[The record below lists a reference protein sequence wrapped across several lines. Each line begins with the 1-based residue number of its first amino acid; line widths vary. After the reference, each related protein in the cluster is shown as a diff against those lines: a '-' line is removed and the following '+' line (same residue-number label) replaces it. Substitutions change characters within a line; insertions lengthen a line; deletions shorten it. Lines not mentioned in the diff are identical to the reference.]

1 MHSKILLIGDEI
13 VKGQLVLGITG
24 GSGSGK
30 SQVCKLLASM
40 GAHILDADEIGH
52 EVTARSDV
60 LREIE
65 VAFGKEVIKD
75 DGTLNRKVLGE
86 IVFSSKEALETLNII
101 THKKIYDEIEKR
113 LAESG
118 SDIVAI
124 DAAVL
129 KQTRLKDLCNF
140 IVAVVAPINQRMQ
153 RIMQRD
159 GLNEERALDRI
170 NSQPTDAQYAHGV
183 DFVIL
188 NNGNVENLNRRVIE
202 IFETIRDE

>member
-1 MHSKILLIGDEI
+1 MNGK
-13 VKGQLVLGITG
+13 LVLGITG

-40 GAHILDADEIGH
+40 GAQIVDADEIGH
-52 EVTARSDV
+52 EITARDDV

-65 VAFGKEVIKD
+65 VEFGNDVINA
-75 DGTLNRKVLGE
+75 DGTPNRKKLGE
-86 IVFSSKEALETLNII
+86 IVFSSPEALETLNII
-101 THKKIYDEIEKR
+101 THKKIFDEIETIVK
-113 LAESG
+113 ESM
-118 SDIVAI
+118 SEIIAI

-129 KQTRLKDLCNF
+129 KQTRLKNLCDF
-140 IVAVVAPINQRMQ
+140 IVAVVAPQQQRVK

-159 GLNEERALDRI
+159 FLSEEMAYKRI
-170 NSQPTDAQYAHGV
+170 KSQPTDAQYAHGV

>member
-1 MHSKILLIGDEI
+1 M
-13 VKGQLVLGITG
+13 KGQLVLGITG

-40 GAHILDADEIGH
+40 GAEIIDADEIGH
-52 EVTARSDV
+52 GITSRSDV

-65 VAFGKEVIKD
+65 VAFGSEFINS
-75 DGTLNRKVLGE
+75 DGTLNRKALGE
-86 IVFSSKEALETLNII
+86 LVFSSKEALETLNII
-101 THKKIYDEIEKR
+101 THKKIYDEIEKI
-113 LAESG
+113 LLESD
-118 SDIVAI
+118 SEIVAI

-129 KQTRLKDLCNF
+129 KTTRLKDLCNF
-140 IVAVVAPINQRMQ
+140 VVAVVAPINMRVQ

-159 GLNEERALDRI
+159 YMTEKHALDRI

>member
-1 MHSKILLIGDEI
+1 M
-13 VKGQLVLGITG
+13 KGQLVLGITG

-52 EVTARSDV
+52 EVTARGDV

-65 VAFGKEVIKD
+65 VAFGTEVIKP
-75 DGTLNRKVLGE
+75 DGTLDRKKLGAR
-86 IVFSSKEALETLNII
+86 VFSSREDLETLNII

-113 LAESG
+113 LRESG

-129 KQTRLKDLCNF
+129 KTTRLKDLCNF
-140 IVAVVAPINQRMQ
+140 IIAVVAPINQRVQ

-159 GLNEERALDRI
+159 ALSEERALDRI

-188 NNGNVENLNRRVIE
+188 NNGNVETLNRRVIE

>member
-1 MHSKILLIGDEI
+1 M
-13 VKGQLVLGITG
+13 KGQLVLGITG

-40 GAHILDADEIGH
+40 GAYIIDADEIGH
-52 EVTARSDV
+52 QVTAREDV
-60 LREIE
+60 LREIM
-65 VAFGKEVIKD
+65 VAFGPGVIKE

-86 IVFSSKEALETLNII
+86 MVFSSKEALDTLNVI
-101 THKKIYDEIEKR
+101 THKKIYDEIEKA
-113 LAESG
+113 LGESN
-118 SDIVAI
+118 SEIVAI

-129 KQTRLKDLCNF
+129 KQTRLKNLCDF
-140 IVAVVAPINQRMQ
+140 IVAVVAPINQRVK

-159 GLNEERALDRI
+159 YLSEERALERI

>member
-1 MHSKILLIGDEI
+1 M
-13 VKGQLVLGITG
+13 KGQLVLGITG

-40 GAHILDADEIGH
+40 GAHIIDADEIGH

-65 VAFGKEVIKD
+65 VAFGPEVIKD
-75 DGTLNRKVLGE
+75 DGTLNRKALGE
-86 IVFSSKEALETLNII
+86 MVFSSKEALETLNVI
-101 THKKIYDEIEKR
+101 THKKIYDEIELQLKE
-113 LAESG
+113 AG

-129 KQTRLKDLCNF
+129 KQTRLKDLCSF
-140 IVAVVAPINQRMQ
+140 VIAVVAPINQRVQ

-159 GLNEERALDRI
+159 GLNEQRALDRI

>member
-1 MHSKILLIGDEI
+1 M
-13 VKGQLVLGITG
+13 KGQLVLGITG

-52 EVTARSDV
+52 EITDRSDV

-65 VAFGKEVIKD
+65 VAFGTEVIKE
-75 DGTLNRKVLGE
+75 DGTLNRRALGE
-86 IVFSSKEALETLNII
+86 VVFSSKEALKTLNII

-113 LAESG
+113 LRECG

-129 KQTRLKDLCNF
+129 KTTRLKDLCSF
-140 IVAVVAPINQRMQ
+140 VIAVVAPTGQRVQ

-159 GLNEERALDRI
+159 ALAEERALDRI

>member
-1 MHSKILLIGDEI
+1 M
-13 VKGQLVLGITG
+13 KGQLVLGITG

-40 GAHILDADEIGH
+40 GAHIIDADEIGH
-52 EVTARSDV
+52 QVTARGDV

-65 VAFGKEVIKD
+65 VAFGPEVIKE
-75 DGTLNRKVLGE
+75 DGTLNRKALGE
-86 IVFSSKEALETLNII
+86 VVFSSKEALETLNII
-101 THKKIYDEIEKR
+101 THKKIYDEIELLLKE
-113 LAESG
+113 AG

-129 KQTRLKDLCNF
+129 KQTRLKDLCDF
-140 IVAVVAPINQRMQ
+140 VVAVVAPISQRVQ

-159 GLNEERALDRI
+159 GLNEKRALDRI

>member
-1 MHSKILLIGDEI
+1 M
-13 VKGQLVLGITG
+13 KGQLVLGITG

-40 GAHILDADEIGH
+40 GAHILDADVIGH

-65 VAFGKEVIKD
+65 VAFGNEVIKE
-75 DGTLNRKVLGE
+75 DGSLNRKKLGE
-86 IVFSSKEALETLNII
+86 MVFSSKEALETLNII

-113 LAESG
+113 LGESG

-129 KQTRLKDLCNF
+129 KTTRLKDLCSF
-140 IVAVVAPINQRMQ
+140 VIAVVAPINQRMQ

-159 GLNEERALDRI
+159 GLTEERALDRI

-188 NNGNVENLNRRVIE
+188 NNGNVETLNRRVIE

>member
-1 MHSKILLIGDEI
+1 M
-13 VKGQLVLGITG
+13 KGQLVLGITG

-40 GAHILDADEIGH
+40 GAQIIDADEIGH
-52 EVTARSDV
+52 EVTNTPEV
-60 LREIE
+60 LKEIE
-65 VAFGKEVIKD
+65 VTFGKEMINQ
-75 DGTLNRKVLGE
+75 DGTLNRKKLGE
-86 IVFSSKEALETLNII
+86 VVFSSQEALETLNVI
-101 THKKIYDEIEKR
+101 THKRIFDKIEEILKKSINE
-113 LAESG
+113 
-118 SDIVAI
+118 IIAI

-129 KQTRLKDLCNF
+129 KQTRLKNLCDF
-140 IVAVVAPINQRMQ
+140 VVAVVAPQDQRVK
-153 RIMQRD
+153 RIMNRD
-159 GLNEERALDRI
+159 FLSEEMAVKRI

>member
-1 MHSKILLIGDEI
+1 M
-13 VKGQLVLGITG
+13 KGQLVLGITG

-40 GAHILDADEIGH
+40 GAQIIDSDEIGH
-52 EVTARSDV
+52 QITAREDV

-65 VAFGKEVIKD
+65 VEFGSDVLKE
-75 DGTLNRKVLGE
+75 DGTLNRKKLGE
-86 IVFSSKEALETLNII
+86 IVFSSKSALETLNVI
-101 THKKIYDEIEKR
+101 THKKIFDEIEKI
-113 LAESG
+113 LSETNSE
-118 SDIVAI
+118 IVAI

-129 KQTRLKDLCNF
+129 KTTRLKNLCNF
-140 IVAVVAPINQRMQ
+140 VIAVVAPRDKRVK

-159 GLNEERALDRI
+159 YLSENQALDRI
-170 NSQPTDAQYAHGV
+170 KSQPTDAQYAHGV

-202 IFETIRDE
+202 IFETIRDQ

>member
-75 DGTLNRKVLGE
+75 DGTLNLKVLGE
-86 IVFSSKEALETLNII
+86 MVFSSKEALETLNII

-140 IVAVVAPINQRMQ
+140 IIAVVAPINQRMQ

>member
-1 MHSKILLIGDEI
+1 M
-13 VKGQLVLGITG
+13 KGQLVLGITG

-40 GAHILDADEIGH
+40 GAQIIDADEIGH
-52 EVTARSDV
+52 KVTSQKDV

-65 VAFGKEVIKD
+65 VAFGSEYIAP
-75 DGTLNRKVLGE
+75 DGTLDRKKLGKL
-86 IVFSSKEALETLNII
+86 VFSSPEALETLNVI
-101 THKKIYDEIEKR
+101 THKKIFDEIERILKKSYS
-113 LAESG
+113 E
-118 SDIVAI
+118 IVAI

-129 KQTRLKDLCNF
+129 KQTRLKNLCDF
-140 IVAVVAPINQRMQ
+140 VVAVVAPQDQRVK
-153 RIMQRD
+153 RIMHRD
-159 GLNEERALDRI
+159 FLSEELAVKRI

-202 IFETIRDE
+202 IFQTIRDE

>member
-1 MHSKILLIGDEI
+1 MKR
-13 VKGQLVLGITG
+13 QLVLGITG

-30 SQVCKLLASM
+30 SQVCKLLGSM
-40 GAHILDADEIGH
+40 GVYIIDADEIGH
-52 EVTARSDV
+52 EITKREDV

-65 VAFGKEVIKD
+65 VAFGKDVI
-75 DGTLNRKVLGE
+75 DGGSLNRRKLGE
-86 IVFSSKEALETLNII
+86 IVFSSRADLETLNVI
-101 THKKIYDEIEKR
+101 THKKIYDEIKMR
-113 LAESG
+113 LKESQ
-118 SDIVAI
+118 SEIVAI

-129 KQTRLKDLCNF
+129 KKTRIKELCDF
-140 IVAVVAPINQRMQ
+140 IVAVVAPCEQRIK

-159 GLNEERALDRI
+159 YLTEERAVERI
-170 NSQPTDAQYAHGV
+170 NSQPTDAEYAHGV

>member
-1 MHSKILLIGDEI
+1 M
-13 VKGQLVLGITG
+13 KGQLVLGITG

-40 GAHILDADEIGH
+40 GAQIIDADEIGH
-52 EVTARSDV
+52 NITSREDV

-65 VAFGKEVIKD
+65 VNFGKEMISQ
-75 DGTLNRKVLGE
+75 DGTLDRKLLGQT
-86 IVFSSKEALETLNII
+86 VFASKDALEILNNI
-101 THKKIYDEIEKR
+101 THKKIFDSIEQLVKDSDDE
-113 LAESG
+113 
-118 SDIVAI
+118 IVAI

-129 KQTRLKDLCNF
+129 KKTKLKDLCDF
-140 IVAVVAPINQRMQ
+140 VIAVVAPRDERVK

-159 GLNEERALDRI
+159 FLSEENAINRI
-170 NSQPTDAQYAHGV
+170 NSQPTDSEYAHGV

>member
-1 MHSKILLIGDEI
+1 M
-13 VKGQLVLGITG
+13 KGQLVLGITG

-40 GAHILDADEIGH
+40 GAHIIDADEVGH
-52 EVTARSDV
+52 KVTDESDV

-65 VAFGKEVIKD
+65 VAFGREMLNE
-75 DGTLNRKVLGE
+75 DGTLNRKKLGE
-86 IVFSSKEALETLNII
+86 VVFSSKEALETLNII
-101 THKKIYDEIEKR
+101 THKKIYDKIEKM
-113 LAESG
+113 LSESD
-118 SDIVAI
+118 SEIVAI

-129 KQTRLKDLCNF
+129 KNTRLKDLCNF
-140 IVAVVAPINQRMQ
+140 IIAVVAPREQRIM

-159 GLNEERALDRI
+159 NLSEESAINRI
-170 NSQPTDAQYAHGV
+170 NSQLTDSQYAHGV

>member
-1 MHSKILLIGDEI
+1 MQSKILLIGDEI

-52 EVTARSDV
+52 EITDRSDV

-65 VAFGKEVIKD
+65 VAFGTEVIKE
-75 DGTLNRKVLGE
+75 DGTLNRRALGE
-86 IVFSSKEALETLNII
+86 VVFSSKEALETLNII

-113 LAESG
+113 LRECG

-129 KQTRLKDLCNF
+129 KSTRLKDLCNF
-140 IVAVVAPINQRMQ
+140 VISVVAPIGQRVQ

-159 GLNEERALDRI
+159 ALTEERALDRI

>member
-1 MHSKILLIGDEI
+1 M
-13 VKGQLVLGITG
+13 KGQLVLGITG

-40 GAHILDADEIGH
+40 GAHILDADCIGH
-52 EVTARSDV
+52 EVTSRSDV

-65 VAFGKEVIKD
+65 VAFGAEVIKP
-75 DGTLNRKVLGE
+75 DGTLDRKKLGE
-86 IVFSSKEALETLNII
+86 RVFSSREDLETLNII

-113 LAESG
+113 LMESG

-129 KQTRLKDLCNF
+129 KTTRLKDLCNF
-140 IVAVVAPINQRMQ
+140 IIAVVAPISQRMQ

-159 GLNEERALDRI
+159 ALSEQRALDRI

-188 NNGNVENLNRRVIE
+188 NNGNVETLNRRVIE

>member
-1 MHSKILLIGDEI
+1 M
-13 VKGQLVLGITG
+13 KGQLVLGITG

-40 GAHILDADEIGH
+40 GAYIIDADEIGH
-52 EVTARSDV
+52 GVTARSDV

-65 VAFGKEVIKD
+65 VAFGSEVIKS
-75 DGTLNRKVLGE
+75 DGTLDRKKLGE
-86 IVFSSKEALETLNII
+86 MVFSSKEALETLNVI
-101 THKKIYDEIEKR
+101 THKKIYDEIEK
-113 LAESG
+113 LLGEAG
-118 SDIVAI
+118 SEIVAI

-129 KQTRLKDLCNF
+129 KQTRLKDLCDF
-140 IVAVVAPINQRMQ
+140 IVAVVAPINQRVQ

-159 GLNEERALDRI
+159 HLTEERALDRI
-170 NSQPTDAQYAHGV
+170 NSQPTDAEYAHGV

>member
-1 MHSKILLIGDEI
+1 M
-13 VKGQLVLGITG
+13 KGQLVLGITG

-40 GAHILDADEIGH
+40 GVHIIDADEVGH
-52 EVTARSDV
+52 QITSREDV

-65 VAFGKEVIKD
+65 VEFGKEFIKE
-75 DGTLNRKVLGE
+75 DGTLDRKKLGQV
-86 IVFSSKEALETLNII
+86 VFSSKEALETLNVI
-101 THKKIYDEIEKR
+101 THKKIFDEIEKE
-113 LAESG
+113 LQASNSE
-118 SDIVAI
+118 IVAI

-129 KQTRLKDLCNF
+129 KKTKLKNLCDF
-140 IVAVVAPINQRMQ
+140 IVAVVAPQNQRVS

-159 GLNEERALDRI
+159 GLSEERAIDRI
-170 NSQPTDAQYAHGV
+170 NSQPGDAEYAHGV

>member
-1 MHSKILLIGDEI
+1 M
-13 VKGQLVLGITG
+13 KGQLVLGITG

-40 GAHILDADEIGH
+40 GAHIIDADEIGH
-52 EVTARSDV
+52 QVTARGDV

-65 VAFGKEVIKD
+65 VAFGHEVIKE
-75 DGTLNRKVLGE
+75 DGTLNRKALGE
-86 IVFSSKEALETLNII
+86 VVFSSKEALETLNVI
-101 THKKIYDEIEKR
+101 THKKIYDEIE
-113 LAESG
+113 LLLNEAG

-129 KQTRLKDLCNF
+129 KQTRLKDLCDF
-140 IVAVVAPINQRMQ
+140 VVAVVAPINQRVQ

-159 GLNEERALDRI
+159 GLNEQRALDRI

>member
-1 MHSKILLIGDEI
+1 M
-13 VKGQLVLGITG
+13 KGQLVLGITG

-40 GAHILDADEIGH
+40 GAHIIDADEIGH
-52 EVTARSDV
+52 QITAREDV

-65 VAFGKEVIKD
+65 VEFGSDVLKE
-75 DGTLNRKVLGE
+75 DGTLNRKKLGE
-86 IVFSSKEALETLNII
+86 IVFSSKSALETLNVI
-101 THKKIYDEIEKR
+101 THKKIFDEIEKI
-113 LAESG
+113 LSETNSE
-118 SDIVAI
+118 IVAI

-129 KQTRLKDLCNF
+129 KTTRLKNLCNF
-140 IVAVVAPINQRMQ
+140 VVAVVAPRDQRVK

-159 GLNEERALDRI
+159 YLSESQALDRI
-170 NSQPTDAQYAHGV
+170 KSQPTDAQYAHGV

-202 IFETIRDE
+202 IFETIRDQ